1 MNRKRE
7 KENRKKKQKK
17 DYGKLER
24 RGECLYRNSLSGIYY
39 FQGQINKTRRT
50 QSLGTTDYATAR
62 RELIKRRA
70 LLGDEH
76 FSSVKISLA
85 DWCERYSRTFQR
97 QKPAT
102 VADKERALKRI
113 VEDWP
118 TGRNTPL
125 DLIRRSD
132 CDLWLAQ
139 YKFGIPSRNGYRW
152 LLRDLFKRAVQDGL
166 LRESPAEHLKAEKR
180 KPPLRLT
187 PTFEQ
192 FPAIITSVRSQKFNG
207 RDPEA
212 SADFLEAEGLLGLG
226 QAELSSMT
234 RQDVDLER
242 NQISV
247 HRRKTGERFVIPI
260 YPQARALI
268 EKLCDGKR
276 HNQRLFAIG
285 DAKKALKNACDRLD
299 LPPFSQRSLR
309 RMFVTRAIE
318 KGIDVKVI
326 ASWQGH
332 RDGGLLILKTYS
344 HIQQPHAERMAALLT
359 TEGGAA

>member
-1 MNRKRE
+1 MKRNRS
-7 KENRKKKQKK
+7 KERRKKN
-17 DYGKLER
+17 YGKLER
-24 RGECLYRNSLSGIYY
+24 RGECLYRNSLNGIYY
-39 FQGQINKTRRT
+39 FQGQINGTRRT
-50 QSLGTTDYATAR
+50 QSLGTTDLANAR

-76 FSSVKISLA
+76 YSSVKISLA
-85 DWCERYSRTFQR
+85 DWCQRYRRTFQS

-102 VADKERALKRI
+102 VADKERVLQRI
-113 VEDWP
+113 LRDWP

-125 DLIRRSD
+125 DLIRPSD
-132 CDLWLAQ
+132 CNLWLSL
-139 YKFGIPSRNGYRW
+139 YDFGIPSRNGYRW
-152 LLRDLFKRAVQDGL
+152 LLRDLFERAVQDGL

-180 KPPLRLT
+180 KAPLRLT

-192 FPAIITSVRSQKFNG
+192 FLAIVANVRSQRFNG

-212 SADFLEAEGLLGLG
+212 SGDFLEAEGLLGLG
-226 QAELSSMT
+226 QAELASMT

-260 YPQARALI
+260 YPQAQALI
-268 EKLCDGKR
+268 EKLCAGKR
-276 HNQRLFAIG
+276 HNQGLFKIG
-285 DAKKALKNACDRLD
+285 NAKKALQNACERLD
-299 LPPFSQRSLR
+299 FPSFSQRALR

-332 RDGGLLILKTYS
+332 KDGGMLILKTYS
-344 HIQQPHAERMAALLT
+344 HIQQPHAQRMAALMT
-359 TEGGAA
+359 IEGGAA